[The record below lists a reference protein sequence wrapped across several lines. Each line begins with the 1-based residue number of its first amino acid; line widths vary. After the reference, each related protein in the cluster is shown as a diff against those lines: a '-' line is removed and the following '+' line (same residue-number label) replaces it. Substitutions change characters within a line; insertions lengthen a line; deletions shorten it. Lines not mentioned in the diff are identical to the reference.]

1 MQFCVQKINMAI
13 SDVKL
18 RSTYG
23 KPYSGPSEVIDSD
36 GLDSGPKSGQCVT
49 VQH

>member
-1 MQFCVQKINMAI
+1 MAI

-36 GLDSGPKSGQCVT
+36 GLTLAQNPVSA
-49 VQH
+49 